1 MTEMNDD
8 FDRTMSYLSGDAQPA
23 DKLERLMQGLSWMT
37 NRWPGRCP
45 DGHVR

>member
-23 DKLERLMQGLSWMT
+23 DSGRVQSNT
-37 NRWPGRCP
+37 NHPIR
-45 DGHVR
+45 